1 MPMRIVQ
8 SVAGLLVLMGIAWA
22 FSEKRKEVP
31 WKTVGFAVGLQ
42 LLLALLFLKLPVSRQ
57 LFLFLNT
64 LVSALQQALQ
74 EGTTMVFGYLGGGV
88 QPFTGTGASTYI
100 FAFQGL
106 PLVLLTS
113 ALSAILFYWGIL
125 PRIVRGAAWLLRRS
139 LGIGGAEGLA
149 NAANIF
155 FGMVESPLF
164 IRPYVPR
171 LSRGE
176 LFSVMTCGMAT
187 IAGTVLVLYAGML
200 GTVIPDAM
208 GHLLAASI
216 ISAPAAIAMARI
228 MVPTEEGEKTD
239 AEIDAPSPAGSFM
252 EAVTNGTS
260 EGIKLVIN
268 IIAMLVV
275 LVSLVGLVNIFLGM
289 LPDVAGAPITLQRL
303 LGLVM
308 APIMWLIGIPWGECA
323 TAGSLMGTK
332 TVLNELLAYLELG
345 KLGTEALS
353 ERTRLILTYA
363 LCGFANPGSL
373 GIMIGGLGAM
383 APERREDIVRL
394 GIRSILAGTLATCMT
409 GAVVG
414 ILL

>member
-1 MPMRIVQ
+1 MGIVQ
-8 SVAGLLVLMGIAWA
+8 SVMGLLVLMGIAWI
-22 FSEKRKEVP
+22 FSEKRNSIP
-31 WKTVGFAVGLQ
+31 WKTVGYALLLQ
-42 LLLALLFLKLPVSRQ
+42 VLLALLFLKLEAARH
-57 LFLFLNT
+57 LFLVLNT
-64 LVSALQQALQ
+64 LVDALQQALQ
-74 EGTTMVFGYLGGGV
+74 EGVTMVFGYLGGGT
-88 QPFTGTGASTYI
+88 QPFTETGASTYI
-100 FAFQGL
+100 FAFRGI

-125 PRIVRGAAWLLRRS
+125 PRIVRAVAWLLRRS

-149 NAANIF
+149 GAANIF

-164 IRPYVPR
+164 IRPYVSR

-176 LFSVMTCGMAT
+176 LFSVMACGMAT
-187 IAGTVLVLYAGML
+187 VAGTVLVLYAGML
-200 GTVIPDAM
+200 GSVIPDAM

-228 MVPTEEGEKTD
+228 MVPTGDARQTDGE
-239 AEIDAPSPAGSFM
+239 ISAPSPAGSFM

-260 EGIKLVIN
+260 DGIKLVIN
-268 IIAMLVV
+268 IIAMLIV
-275 LVSLVGLVNIFLGM
+275 LVSLVGLVNILLGL
-289 LPDVAGAPITLQRL
+289 LPDAAGGAITLQRL
-303 LGLVM
+303 FGLIM
-308 APIMWLIGIPWGECA
+308 APVMWLIGIPWNECA

-345 KLGTEALS
+345 NLGPDAFS
-353 ERTRLILTYA
+353 ERTRMILTYA

-383 APERREDIVRL
+383 APDRREDIIRL
-394 GIRSILAGTLATCMT
+394 GPRSILAGTLATCMT

-414 ILL
+414 VLY

>member
-1 MPMRIVQ
+1 M
-8 SVAGLLVLMGIAWA
+8 LVLMGIAWV
-22 FSEKRKEVP
+22 FSENRKAVP
-31 WKTVGFAVGLQ
+31 WKTVGFAVLLQ
-42 LLLALLFLKLPVSRQ
+42 LLIALILLKLPAARD
-57 LFLFLNT
+57 LFLLLNN
-64 LVSALQQALQ
+64 LVGALQQALQ
-74 EGTTMVFGYLGGGV
+74 EGTTMVFGYLGGGT
-88 QPFTGTGASTYI
+88 QPFAGTGASTYI
-100 FAFQGL
+100 FALQGL
-106 PLVLLTS
+106 PLVLMTS

-125 PRIVRGAAWLLRRS
+125 PRIVRGFAWVLRRS

-164 IRPYVPR
+164 IRPYVSQ

-187 IAGTVLVLYAGML
+187 VAGTVLVLYAGML
-200 GTVIPDAM
+200 TPVIPDAM

-228 MVPTEEGEKTD
+228 MVPAEKEKVTDGE
-239 AEIDAPSPAGSFM
+239 IGAPSPAASFM
-252 EAVTNGTS
+252 EAVTNGTTD
-260 EGIKLVIN
+260 GIKLVIN
-268 IIAMLVV
+268 IVALLIV
-275 LVSLVGLVNIFLGM
+275 LVSLVGLVNICLDL
-289 LPDVAGAPITLQRL
+289 LPDVWGDPLTLQRL
-303 LGLVM
+303 LGLIM
-308 APIMWLIGIPWGECA
+308 APVMWLIGIPWSECA
-323 TAGSLMGTK
+323 TAGGLMGTK

-345 KLGTEALS
+345 NLGAEALS

-383 APERREDIVRL
+383 APDRREDIIRL
-394 GIRSILAGTLATCMT
+394 GARSILAGTLATCMT

-414 ILL
+414 ILIK

>member
-1 MPMRIVQ
+1 MGIVQ
-8 SVAGLLVLMGIAWA
+8 CVFGMLVLMGIAWV
-22 FSEKRKEVP
+22 FSENRKAVP
-31 WKTVGFAVGLQ
+31 WKTVGFAVLLQ
-42 LLLALLFLKLPVSRQ
+42 LLIALILLKLPAARD
-57 LFLFLNT
+57 LFLLLNN
-64 LVSALQQALQ
+64 LVGALQQALQ
-74 EGTTMVFGYLGGGV
+74 EGTTMVFGYLGGGT
-88 QPFTGTGASTYI
+88 QPFAGTGASTYI
-100 FAFQGL
+100 FALQGL
-106 PLVLLTS
+106 PLVLMTS

-125 PRIVRGAAWLLRRS
+125 PRIVRGFAWVLRRS

-164 IRPYVPR
+164 IRPYVSQ

-187 IAGTVLVLYAGML
+187 VAGTVLVLYAGML
-200 GTVIPDAM
+200 TPVIPDAM

-228 MVPTEEGEKTD
+228 MVPAEKEKVTDGE
-239 AEIDAPSPAGSFM
+239 IGAPSPAASFM
-252 EAVTNGTS
+252 EAVTNGTTD
-260 EGIKLVIN
+260 GIKLVIN
-268 IIAMLVV
+268 IVALLIV
-275 LVSLVGLVNIFLGM
+275 LVSLVGLVNICLDL
-289 LPDVAGAPITLQRL
+289 LPDVWGGPLTLQRL
-303 LGLVM
+303 LGLIM
-308 APIMWLIGIPWGECA
+308 APVMWLIGIPWSECA
-323 TAGSLMGTK
+323 TAGGLMGTK

-345 KLGTEALS
+345 NLGAEALS

-383 APERREDIVRL
+383 APDRREDIIRL
-394 GIRSILAGTLATCMT
+394 GARSILAGTLATCMT

-414 ILL
+414 ILIK

>member
-1 MPMRIVQ
+1 MGIVQ
-8 SVAGLLVLMGIAWA
+8 CVFGMLVLMGIAWV
-22 FSEKRKEVP
+22 FSENRKAVP
-31 WKTVGFAVGLQ
+31 WKTVGFAVLLQ
-42 LLLALLFLKLPVSRQ
+42 LLIALILLKLPAARD
-57 LFLFLNT
+57 LFLLLNN
-64 LVSALQQALQ
+64 LVGALQQALQ
-74 EGTTMVFGYLGGGV
+74 EGTTMVFGYLGGGT
-88 QPFTGTGASTYI
+88 QPFAGTGASTYI
-100 FAFQGL
+100 FALQGL
-106 PLVLLTS
+106 PLVLMTS

-125 PRIVRGAAWLLRRS
+125 PRIVRGFAWVLRRS

-164 IRPYVPR
+164 IRPYVSQ

-187 IAGTVLVLYAGML
+187 VAGTVLVLYAGML
-200 GTVIPDAM
+200 TPVIPDAM

-228 MVPTEEGEKTD
+228 MVPAEKEKVTDGE
-239 AEIDAPSPAGSFM
+239 IGAPSPAASFM
-252 EAVTNGTS
+252 EAVTNGTTD
-260 EGIKLVIN
+260 GIKLVIN
-268 IIAMLVV
+268 IVALLIV
-275 LVSLVGLVNIFLGM
+275 LVSLVGLVNICLDL
-289 LPDVAGAPITLQRL
+289 LPDVWGGPLTLQRL
-303 LGLVM
+303 LGLIM
-308 APIMWLIGIPWGECA
+308 APVMWLIGIPWSECA
-323 TAGSLMGTK
+323 TAGGLMGTK

-345 KLGTEALS
+345 NLGAEALS

-383 APERREDIVRL
+383 APDRREDIIRL
-394 GIRSILAGTLATCMT
+394 GARSILAGTLATCMT

-414 ILL
+414 ILVQ